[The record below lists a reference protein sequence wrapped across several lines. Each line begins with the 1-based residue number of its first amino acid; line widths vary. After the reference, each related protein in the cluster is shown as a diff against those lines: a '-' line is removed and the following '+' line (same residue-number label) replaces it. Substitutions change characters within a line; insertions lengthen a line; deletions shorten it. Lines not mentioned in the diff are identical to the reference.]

1 MQLRKWIS
9 GTPLH
14 RTSILLFMVGVIVS
28 SVAPLLAAHTLSY
41 EPETIH
47 IVGIL
52 QREVFPGPP
61 NYENIRTGDSPET
74 VWFVA
79 LDNDAGKVTETGER
93 RIQLILPENQ
103 YTHLLNQTVVVTG
116 TLFDAHT
123 VHHHTP
129 VLMFVTKLQTY

>member
-1 MQLRKWIS
+1 MAHLRKRIFS
-9 GTPLH
+9 RPSYRTVIFLLMVGFLVPTFTPLH
-14 RTSILLFMVGVIVS
+14 
-28 SVAPLLAAHTLSY
+28 AAHTLTN
-41 EPETIH
+41 EPETVN

-61 NYENIRTGDSPET
+61 NYENINSGDRPET
-74 VWFVA
+74 VWFV
-79 LDNDAGKVTETGER
+79 DIDDARYVSETGEQ

-103 YTHLLNQTVVVTG
+103 YNYLLNQTVVATG

-129 VLMFVTKLQTY
+129 VLLFVTKLQTY